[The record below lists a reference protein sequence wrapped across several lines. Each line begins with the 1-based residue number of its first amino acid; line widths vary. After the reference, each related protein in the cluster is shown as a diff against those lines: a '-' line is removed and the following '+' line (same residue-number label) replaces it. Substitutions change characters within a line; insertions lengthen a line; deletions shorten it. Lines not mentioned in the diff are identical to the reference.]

1 MKAWEGEEFKILK
14 GRVMEICKV
23 AKEELKM
30 VIEEDLEKATWEE
43 MVRFETVLQLE
54 EAKVLWRI
62 AREE

>member
-30 VIEEDLEKATWEE
+30 VIEEDLEKAT
-43 MVRFETVLQLE
+43 
-54 EAKVLWRI
+54 
-62 AREE
+62 